1 VATNIYDL
9 SWLYNI
15 TVSDLVSLN
24 PEAAW
29 LRAGAQPRLPCYPSS
44 PGYIPFAYYGG
55 NVAFGQFSGGNQ
67 LAGPEGLPA
76 AMAAARV
83 NAGIPNT

>member
-1 VATNIYDL
+1 M
-9 SWLYNI
+9 
-15 TVSDLVSLN
+15 
-24 PEAAW
+24 
-29 LRAGAQPRLPCYPSS
+29 QPGDELRLPCYPAQ
-44 PGYIPFAYYGG
+44 GAIAFAYYGG
-55 NVAFGQFSGGNQ
+55 DVAFGQFSGGNQ